1 MTVPAATDIQ
11 GRGRA
16 AGRHIVPA
24 QAESEQCVTVPLE
37 TEAAKRIGLKSSA
50 CGHSDVVDVH
60 VALLA
65 DEFAAAVV
73 TSDRQD
79 ILTVSAGLKDA
90 IVDVQNAIKPRTRE
104 PGVYVTPG
112 QAGS

>member
-1 MTVPAATDIQ
+1 V
-11 GRGRA
+11 R
-16 AGRHIVPA
+16 
-24 QAESEQCVTVPLE
+24 VPLE

-73 TSDRQD
+73 TSDRQA
-79 ILTVSAGLKDA
+79 S
-90 IVDVQNAIKPRTRE
+90 
-104 PGVYVTPG
+104 
-112 QAGS
+112 